1 MVNGLCH
8 AVAVAQAVPSWVT
21 PTEQQLID
29 CARLAAQ
36 DGTYLAG
43 VAAAL
48 AWVRGDGPAP
58 LTGATAAATAQ
69 AAEEEFFVAGK
80 VELEESPLSAVVPPA
95 TAQAVGR
102 TLSWLLGWE
111 RRPPVELPRRPVPD
125 AGQLYAEAVA
135 AEPWRFRLP
144 EQQAAGRLAAQQ
156 EAIRLARLAARADRT

>member
-1 MVNGLCH
+1 
-8 AVAVAQAVPSWVT
+8 VAQAVPSWVA
-21 PTEQQLID
+21 PSEQQLTD
-29 CARLAAQ
+29 CARLTTHQAG
-36 DGTYLAG
+36 DYSAG

-48 AWVRGDGPAP
+48 AWVRDAGPAP
-58 LTGATAAATAQ
+58 LTRGPGPATAQ

-80 VELEESPLSAVVPPA
+80 VELEESPLSAVVSPV

-111 RRPPVELPRRPVPD
+111 RRPPVELPRRPVPS
-125 AGQLYAEAVA
+125 AEQLYGEAVA

-156 EAIRLARLAARADRT
+156 EAMRLRRLAAQADQA